1 MTHEDETA
9 MMQYDEAK
17 LVALLEKANEVY
29 HNTSQPLYSDDYYDA
44 MKARLRQLNPKHPFL
59 KKVGAP
65 PRGDKVKLPYFL
77 GSLDKIRDDPKH
89 LVAFKKKYPGH
100 YVASDKLDGVSA
112 LIVYHPKK
120 QTAHMYSRGDGT
132 YGQDIS
138 RLIHLLDSIPK
149 IASLASFTSG
159 ASGATAA
166 EIAVRGELI
175 LTRADWKK
183 LEHKGA
189 NARNMVAGTVNAK
202 NPDPDILRAMKFVAY
217 ELLTPKE
224 LPSQAFV
231 HLKQM
236 GFTVPFHQR
245 LSDTE
250 LTNEVLSRLLIER
263 RAGSAYECDGIVVRH
278 DAEHKY
284 IAGKNPGYAFAYK
297 SILMHDEAEV
307 IVQEVQWNISKDGFL
322 KPTLVFD
329 AVHIAGVKIQR
340 ATGFNAQFIE
350 KNTLGPGARVVIIR
364 SGDVIPHVVRVVSGA
379 ANGKPSFPA
388 AAYEWTDTHV
398 DIVATGERSDEQALR
413 QLEFAVK
420 QLEIKYLATGTLAKL
435 YEAGLRDLPAILNA
449 READFVKIDG
459 IQAKMAKKLYDSI
472 QATRAK
478 AGCIDYLN
486 ASGVFGRGIG
496 RRKLE
501 GLVAAYPEILVG
513 TAVATKGATTGTG
526 ARPVEGMTEK
536 TVVGLLALIP
546 EAYKVIRAI
555 DPKLCSKA
563 APPSPASPPGGTEG
577 IPGKLKAGG
586 LEGKQVVFTG
596 FRNKD
601 WEELLKAVGAR
612 VATGVSKKVALVVA
626 ADPEESSS
634 KMEKAHEYGIPI
646 QSKDAFARAYG
657 LKD

>member
-1 MTHEDETA
+1 MSVELDDEKA
-9 MMQYDEAK
+9 MMHYDEPK

-29 HNTSQPLYSDDYYDA
+29 HNTSQPLFSDDYYDA
-44 MKARLRQLNPKHPFL
+44 LKARLRQLNPKHPFL

-89 LVAFKKKYPGH
+89 LVAFKKKYPGY

-112 LIVYHPKK
+112 LIVYQLNKN
-120 QTAHMYSRGDGT
+120 TAHMYSRGDGT

-149 IASLASFTSG
+149 VSSLA
-159 ASGATAA
+159 AA
-166 EIAVRGELI
+166 GGTGEISVRGELI

-217 ELLTPKE
+217 ELLAPKE
-224 LPSQAFV
+224 LPSQAFQ

-236 GFTVPFHQR
+236 GFMVPFTQR

-263 RAGSAYECDGIVVRH
+263 RTGSAFECDGIVVRH

-284 IAGKNPGYAFAYK
+284 ISGKNPGYAFAYK

-307 IVQEVQWNISKDGFL
+307 IVQEVVWNISKDGFL

-329 AVHIAGVKIQR
+329 AVHIGGVKIQR

-350 KNTLGPGARVVIIR
+350 KHALGPGARVVIIR

-379 ANGKPSFPA
+379 ASGKPSFPEEVS
-388 AAYEWTDTHV
+388 YEWTDTHV
-398 DIVATGERSDEQALR
+398 DIVAVGKKSDEQALR

-420 QLEIKYLATGTLAKL
+420 QLEIKYLATGTLTKL
-435 YEAGLRDLPAILNA
+435 YAAGIQDLAGIFHV
-449 READFVKIDG
+449 READLVKIEG

-472 QATRAK
+472 QVARAK
-478 AGCIDYLN
+478 ASCIDYIN
-486 ASGVFGRGIG
+486 ATGMLGRGIG
-496 RRKLE
+496 QRKLE
-501 GLVAAYPEILVG
+501 ALVVAYPEILVG
-513 TAVATKGATTGTG
+513 TRIPTG
-526 ARPVEGMTEK
+526 APLRSVEGMTGK
-536 TVVGLLALIP
+536 TVSGILERLP
-546 EAYKVIRAI
+546 EVYSVLKTI
-555 DPKLCSKA
+555 DPNICTKKQV
-563 APPSPASPPGGTEG
+563 APGSSPP
-577 IPGKLKAGG
+577 PPVPAKLKT

-596 FRNKD
+596 FRNKE
-601 WEELLKAVGAR
+601 WEDLLEQAGCR
-612 VATGVSKKVALVVA
+612 VATGVSKKVAVVVA

-634 KMEKAHEYGIPI
+634 KLEKARDYGIPI
-646 QSKDAFARAYG
+646 QSKEAFARAYG
-657 LKD
+657 L